1 MSTPDH
7 IASESPERNSALD
20 PEPDVAGAPV
30 MRAQALPGI
39 REFGLAGLWV
49 SWLGHRA
56 LAQPAEGM

>member
-20 PEPDVAGAPV
+20 PDPDVAGAAV
-30 MRAQALPGI
+30 MRAGALW
-39 REFGLAGLWV
+39 LWV
-49 SWLGHRA
+49 SWLEHRA